1 MISSGQSLNENLLP
15 LLFQRNYLKQG
26 TRNQQKED
34 MLPFFSFILMKN
46 FNFFV
51 YITAL
56 IELYY
61 MACVCSRYNT
71 NSDWLIVT
79 DLWGIFLP

>member
-1 MISSGQSLNENLLP
+1 MKSYCHFYFRGITLNRVQEIN
-15 LLFQRNYLKQG
+15 RKK
-26 TRNQQKED
+26 TCSH
-34 MLPFFSFILMKN
+34 FFPFILMKN
-46 FNFFV
+46 VNFFV

-71 NSDWLIVT
+71 NSDWLNVT
-79 DLWGIFLP
+79 DLWGIILP